1 MGNVGSRVTRN
12 LIKPIQVPSLEC
24 IEPERKLMLWVLKY
38 KYAGYKMTEPIEVN
52 RKLLIATIKYLERT
66 DESQGLGEFMKTLE
80 RDAKTLKLTEI
91 RVEFDQCSPNI
102 EKKIRKH
109 AKTNAFDCEI
119 VPWFG
124 EDARAGNN
132 IQISKTLKE

>member
-1 MGNVGSRVTRN
+1 MGNIGSHVTRN

-38 KYAGYKMTEPIEVN
+38 KYAGYKMTDPIEVN
-52 RKLLIATIKYLERT
+52 RKLLIGNIKYLERT

-80 RDAKTLKLTEI
+80 RDARNLKLSEI

-102 EKKIRKH
+102 EKKIQKH
-109 AKTNAFDCEI
+109 AKTNGFECDT

-124 EDARAGNN
+124 DDARAGDN
-132 IQISKTLKE
+132 IQISKSLKE